1 MFGGYGI
8 YHQGIMFA
16 LVVDDTLYLKADTA
30 LAGQFIARGLP
41 MFTYE
46 KGGRT
51 IGISY
56 YMAPD
61 EALEDPAELRR
72 WAIQSFEVA
81 LRDRPVKRKADA
93 KHQA

>member
-16 LVVDDTLYLKADTA
+16 LVADDTLYLKADA
-30 LAGQFIARGLP
+30 ELAEQFLARGLP

-61 EALEDPAELRR
+61 DALEDPDELRH
-72 WAIQSFEVA
+72 WAMQSFEVA
-81 LRDRPVKRKADA
+81 LRERPGKRKPGV
-93 KHQA
+93 KKKV